1 MSVLRLIHHPL
12 SDDDLR
18 KLLGPKLKIVKYSQ
32 LDSLTDLN
40 QLLTQPVDACILLYE
55 QAPNVGHWTGLLK
68 YDGIFEHFDSY
79 GGKPDAPLTSGCA
92 SASTP
97 RPRTSPSS

>member
-40 QLLTQPVDACILLYE
+40 QLLPNPVDACILLYE
-55 QAPNVGHWTGLLK
+55 QAPNVGHWTALLK
-68 YDGIFEHFDSY
+68 YDEIFEHFDS
-79 GGKPDAPLTSGCA
+79 
-92 SASTP
+92 
-97 RPRTSPSS
+97 